1 MKKNLKKLAALLLV
15 MVLVCAIAPTAAFA
29 AAGSY
34 EADAVIPVKVTATGI
49 ASGADPLQRQAGLAY
64 VFELTSVEAGNP
76 MPDNATL
83 AFDALTEQA
92 SSTSIHD
99 YTAEGEFVI
108 HYVHPGVYNY
118 TLTQI
123 VDPDTAAYDMYCEYN
138 TNGVQTYD
146 ITVTVYND
154 PNVDSGLVAAVRVH
168 GQENKPGCCDFVNG
182 YSMMLE
188 LNKKWSG
195 ANYSR
200 PTDGVNLEVAHGDSV
215 YNYTLSKDDIV
226 SASTWSKAFGIPYDY
241 RDLDSASLGY
251 SVDEK
256 PVPVGYVKSLLDP
269 QVIIKD
275 DVIKGVSFTVVNHHA
290 LIQTGQLNWPIPLLV
305 CAGALLIALGVI
317 LLSKKRKTDA

>member
-15 MVLVCAIAPTAAFA
+15 MVLVCALAPAAAFA
-29 AAGSY
+29 VD
-34 EADAVIPVKVTATGI
+34 ADYTADPRIPVKVTATGI

-64 VFELTSVEAGNP
+64 VFELTSVEPGNP
-76 MPDNATL
+76 MPENNRL
-83 AFDALTEQA
+83 AISSLTEQP
-92 SSTSIHD
+92 SSTAFHS
-99 YTAEGEFVI
+99 YVGEGEFVI
-108 HYVHPGVYNY
+108 HYEHPGVYNY

-123 VDPDTAAYDMYCEYN
+123 VDPDSASYDMYC
-138 TNGVQTYD
+138 TYD
-146 ITVTVYND
+146 NKTYSVTVAVYNNPD
-154 PNVDSGLVAAVRVH
+154 VDYGLIYTVVIN
-168 GQENKPGCCDFVNG
+168 EPDKPDACDFVNG

-200 PTDGVNLEVAHGDSV
+200 PSDGISFEVTHGESKTI
-215 YNYTLSKDDIV
+215 YTLSKDDIV
-226 SASTWSKAFGIPYDY
+226 SASTWSKSFEIPYDY

-251 SVDEK
+251 NVDEK

-269 QVIIKD
+269 EVIIKD